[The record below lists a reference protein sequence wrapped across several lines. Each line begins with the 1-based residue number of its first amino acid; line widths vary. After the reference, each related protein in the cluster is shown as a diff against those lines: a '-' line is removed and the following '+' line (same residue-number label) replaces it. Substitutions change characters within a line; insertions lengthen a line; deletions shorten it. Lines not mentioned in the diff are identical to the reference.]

1 MPYKNVEDRNRNARE
16 RYHKN
21 KEAIKAKRDLQKD
34 KKNAAAAKYREANR
48 ELIRKRDRENRK
60 ARIEHYLAV
69 EQSYRDNNREKIRS
83 YYKENIHKWI
93 ENKKICDK
101 KYREKNS
108 DFIKEKHREYE
119 RKISKNL
126 SDLYVSKSIGL
137 NSKQKKLAKENGF
150 FDELVEV
157 KRLKLLI
164 TRELKKEGSKNEK
177 RI

>member
-21 KEAIKAKRDLQKD
+21 KEAILAKRSLQKD
-34 KKNAAAAKYREANR
+34 KKNASAAKYREANR
-48 ELIRKRDRENRK
+48 ELIRERDRANRK

-69 EQSYRDNNREKIRS
+69 EQAYRDKNRERIRS
-83 YYKENIHKWI
+83 YYKENVHKWM
-93 ENKKICDK
+93 ENIKICCK
-101 KYREKNS
+101 KYRDKNS
-108 DFIKEKHREYE
+108 DLIKEKHREYE
-119 RKISKNL
+119 RRISNNL

-137 NSKQKKLAKENGF
+137 NSKQKKFAKENGF
-150 FDELVEV
+150 FDEIVEV

-164 TRELKKEGSKNEK
+164 TRELKKKGSKNEK